1 MNGFFNFPNRLPTN
15 EAWKLGG
22 SVTALGILVVFVA
35 LVLLIVLTFLYP
47 KFFGWLLPKTAA
59 KKLKMADKRAAR
71 KLVRAQAKAAKK
83 ATIIAV
89 THSDQ
94 QAASAAKSPADD
106 SALIAAITTAIA
118 ASMGTS
124 SNGIRIRSL
133 RRSNVNTPAWG
144 QEGRYEQFR
153 Y

>member
-1 MNGFFNFPNRLPTN
+1 MENFFNFPNRLPAN
-15 EAWKLGG
+15 EAWGLGG
-22 SVTALGILVVFVA
+22 SVTVLGITVVFVA
-35 LVLLIVLTFLYP
+35 LVLLIFITFIYP
-47 KFFGWLLPKTAA
+47 KFFGWLLPKTTAF
-59 KKLKMADKRAAR
+59 KLKRADKKAAR
-71 KLVRAQAKAAKK
+71 KLIRAQAKAAKK

-89 THSDQ
+89 THSEQ
-94 QAASAAKSPADD
+94 QVASVAKSSVDD
-106 SALIAAITTAIA
+106 SALIAVITAAIA

-124 SNGIRIRSL
+124 SNGIRIKSL